1 MLSGDEPREIAEL
14 MGFKTHSQE
23 TMSLLPQQ
31 FEDFVESFHGVSA
44 TKLVNQYNV
53 PEHRANI
60 LMPTIVLYT
69 ELLKMVRPQSLLISP
84 YGFAEGVILYKG
96 AELEN
101 HHFLDVMREQNLQ
114 LARAIARSYQVDE
127 AHVAQVERFTV
138 QLCHNLAD
146 FDIDERMI
154 FVLRTAIILS
164 EVGKFVSLRNH
175 SEHAYRIIM
184 GTDLFGLSDREKE
197 VVANVVFYHYKGKP
211 DDDDENFHYLKEVQ
225 KILIT
230 KFVAILR
237 CMRALDVSHKLKV
250 SKLAIERND
259 KCIVVKATTKQ
270 DLSLEKWTF
279 EREAEYFSE
288 VFGLE
293 MVLRIGGK

>member
-1 MLSGDEPREIAEL
+1 
-14 MGFKTHSQE
+14 
-23 TMSLLPQQ
+23 
-31 FEDFVESFHGVSA
+31 
-44 TKLVNQYNV
+44 
-53 PEHRANI
+53 
-60 LMPTIVLYT
+60 
-69 ELLKMVRPQSLLISP
+69 
-84 YGFAEGVILYKG
+84 
-96 AELEN
+96 
-101 HHFLDVMREQNLQ
+101 
-114 LARAIARSYQVDE
+114 
-127 AHVAQVERFTV
+127 
-138 QLCHNLAD
+138 
-146 FDIDERMI
+146 MI